1 MKFFQVL
8 GNIFLVIIKV
18 IGKLLGG
25 LFLIGG
31 IIGIGG
37 FLSGKD

>member
-1 MKFFQVL
+1 MKFFQIL

-31 IIGIGG
+31 IIGISG
-37 FLSGKD
+37 FLGRKE